1 MGRYRRT
8 VSFPNPPTP
17 RPRPSGPSAKGYH
30 VRSASL
36 PCVRSHPLIPQLR
49 DEIAELRAWERAR
62 SGPGSGSLVDGLAR
76 LKGVLDSLD
85 DVLQLPLTQD
95 SLSTKTNVVEKL
107 LEDFLRFVDV
117 YGIFRA
123 SMLGLKQEVSA
134 AQVALRRKDDS
145 KLCLFIKVQKKI
157 ASEVGKLIS
166 AFGPVPEQLPV
177 SPAVVVVSDYDDE
190 LDHVIRDVHR
200 ITASVS
206 EAVFGSV
213 SGLPGRKPTWASFGL
228 GRKVRKEEQGRMIEA
243 FQKVIGGVESL
254 LELRKNNKGD
264 KKKNNSCNE
273 EEVMRVGVL
282 KGMQELEDC
291 IGEME
296 KESERV
302 FRSLISTRVSLLNI
316 LTHA

>member
-17 RPRPSGPSAKGYH
+17 HIRPAAKGYH

-36 PCVRSHPLIPQLR
+36 PCIRSHPLIPQLR
-49 DEIAELRAWERAR
+49 DEVNELRAWERAQF
-62 SGPGSGSLVDGLAR
+62 GPGSGSIVDGLAR

-95 SLSTKTNVVEKL
+95 SLSNKTNVVEKL

-123 SMLGLKQEVSA
+123 SMLGLKEEVSA

-145 KLCLFIKVQKKI
+145 KIGLFIKAQKKI
-157 ASEVGKLIS
+157 ATEVGKLITAIGS
-166 AFGPVPEQLPV
+166 VPEQPPV
-177 SPAVVVVSDYDDE
+177 SPSVVAVSDYDDE
-190 LDHVIRDVHR
+190 LGYVIRDVNR
-200 ITASVS
+200 LTASVS
-206 EAVFGSV
+206 EAVFVSV
-213 SGLPGRKPTWASFGL
+213 SGFSGRRPTWASFGL
-228 GRKVRKEEQGRMIEA
+228 GRKARKEEQGLIEE
-243 FQKVIGGVESL
+243 FQKVIGGVENL
-254 LELRKNNKGD
+254 LELRKNNN
-264 KKKNNSCNE
+264 KKKNSSNTNNNE
-273 EEVMRVGVL
+273 EEVMRMGLL

-291 IGEME
+291 IGELE
-296 KESERV
+296 RESERV

>member
-8 VSFPNPPTP
+8 VSFPNPPSPNP
-17 RPRPSGPSAKGYH
+17 RPAAKAGFH

-36 PCVRSHPLIPQLR
+36 PCGRSHPLIPQLR
-49 DEIAELRAWERAR
+49 EEVDELRAWNRAR
-62 SGPGSGSLVDGLAR
+62 AGPGLGPIVTGLAR

-95 SLSTKTNVVEKL
+95 SLSSKTDVVERL

-134 AQVALRRKDDS
+134 AQIALRRKDDS
-145 KLCLFIKVQKKI
+145 RLGLYIKTQKKI

-166 AFGPVPEQLPV
+166 AIGPVPEQPQVAPTTLP
-177 SPAVVVVSDYDDE
+177 DYDDE
-190 LDHVIRDVHR
+190 LGQVIRDVHR
-200 ITASVS
+200 LTALVS

-213 SGLPGRKPTWASFGL
+213 AGSFGPGRRPGWASFGL
-228 GRKVRKEEQGRMIEA
+228 GRKVRKEEQG
-243 FQKVIGGVESL
+243 VIIGEVESL
-254 LELRKNNKGD
+254 LELRKMNKGE
-264 KKKNNSCNE
+264 KKRMNE
-273 EEVMRVGVL
+273 EEEMRMKVL
-282 KGMQELEDC
+282 KEMQELEDC
-291 IGEME
+291 MGEME
-296 KESERV
+296 RESERV